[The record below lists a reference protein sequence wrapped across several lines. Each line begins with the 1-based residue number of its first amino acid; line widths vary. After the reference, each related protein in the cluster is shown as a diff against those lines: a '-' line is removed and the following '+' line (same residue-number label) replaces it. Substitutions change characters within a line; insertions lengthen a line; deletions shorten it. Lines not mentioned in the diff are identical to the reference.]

1 MVPLGRPKAL
11 TNAQGAEGN
20 IGSTDFF
27 TIVEHP
33 PHFFFDEVGD
43 LRGIQAVYHVF
54 HTTIIVESPEYG
66 NLIKTLIESIS

>member
-1 MVPLGRPKAL
+1 
-11 TNAQGAEGN
+11 
-20 IGSTDFF
+20 
-27 TIVEHP
+27 VEHP